1 VRRLRR
7 LIVRA
12 SGVFRTDRRES
23 ELADEIESHLQ
34 LHTDENVRR
43 GLSPDAA
50 RRAAVLTLG
59 GVESLKERYR
69 EQQGLPSLEHLIQDF
84 RYAARTL
91 RRTPGLTAVA
101 VLMLALGIAGPTAVF
116 SMIKVWILEP
126 LPFARP
132 DTLVDLRHVD
142 TSTGNY
148 GSINPADFL
157 DWTRSARAFE
167 APAAYR
173 SDDFRLTGGNRPDR
187 ARGAR
192 VTSNFFHLIGAR
204 AAMGR
209 VFDDHDQEP
218 GKPLVTVL
226 SHGLWR
232 ERFSADPSILG
243 RSVELDG
250 RAHIVVGV
258 LPESFQFT
266 LLGRANVWTPLVFT
280 PEDASDR
287 RPRSVIGLGR
297 LRDGITSDQA
307 RAELSGIAAH
317 LSTAYPDTNATRGVR
332 VLRLAD
338 EIRLHHD
345 MGFLLPVLFG
355 MVGCVLLIA
364 CVNVTNVMLARASAR
379 RHETAVR
386 LALGA
391 SRSRIVRQWLIEHL
405 IVFVGAGAIGAALA
419 VYATDWVTNS
429 IPYENRGYLR
439 NYGVVTIDR
448 TVLLFALAV
457 GAASGVLFGWL
468 TAWTAAKADVN
479 ADLRD
484 ASGRT
489 STPTTA
495 GRLRSAL
502 VVAEVSLA
510 LGLLISA
517 GLLVQTARNITRVDV
532 GFESSRLLTF
542 QLLLDERQYRDDP
555 AIRGFY
561 ERLTADLRG
570 RPTVVSA
577 AAGSF
582 VPFAHGGDDTEFFIE
597 GRPDPALRDTPGA
610 TLNQITAGYEDM
622 LHLRLIRGR
631 RLGAGDSADG
641 LKVAMINETLAQRH
655 FADRDPIGQRLR
667 LGRRS
672 PESWTVVGIVGDV
685 KNYETVDASEPQI
698 YVPFAQRPTRQMTVV
713 VRTSDDP
720 EGLVGTVRE
729 TVAGLDPAEPLSR
742 VFAMDALIGH
752 VTTPFRTISTFV
764 SFFGVIT
771 LLLAGVGVYGVVSYN
786 FSQRTREIGLRMALG
801 ARRADVA
808 ALVLKQIRTFLL
820 LGLLPG
826 LALAWILGQAMKAML
841 VGVTPTDWR
850 LYVGMSLLL
859 AMVALLAALVPARRA
874 TAVDPMTAL
883 RYE

>member
-1 VRRLRR
+1 MGWLRSWMM
-7 LIVRA
+7 RA
-12 SGVFRTDRRES
+12 LGVFRTDRRER
-23 ELADEIESHLQ
+23 ELTDELESHLQ
-34 LHTDENVRR
+34 LHTDENIRR
-43 GLSPDAA
+43 GLAPEAA

-59 GVESLKERYR
+59 GLESLKERYR
-69 EQQGLPSLEHLIQDF
+69 EQQGLPSVEHIAQDV

-101 VLMLALGIAGPTAVF
+101 VLTLALGIAGPTAVF
-116 SMIKVWILEP
+116 SMIKAWILEP
-126 LPFARP
+126 LPFSHP
-132 DTLVDLRHVD
+132 DTLIDLRHAD
-142 TSTGNY
+142 TSSGDY

-157 DWTRSARAFE
+157 DWQRSARAFE
-167 APAAYR
+167 ELAAYR
-173 SDDFRLTGGNRPDR
+173 SDDFRLTGGDRPER
-187 ARGAR
+187 ARGAA
-192 VTSNFFHLIGAR
+192 VTPNFFCLIGAH
-204 AAMGR
+204 AVLGR
-209 VFDDHDQEP
+209 VFDDQDQEP
-218 GKPLVTVL
+218 GQPLVTVI

-232 ERFSADPSILG
+232 ERFSGDPSILG
-243 RSVELDG
+243 RRVELDG
-250 RAHIVVGV
+250 RAHTVVGV

-297 LRDGITSDQA
+297 LREGITFDQA
-307 RAELSGIAAH
+307 RAELAGIAAH

-332 VLRLAD
+332 ALRLAD

-345 MGFLLPVLFG
+345 LGFLLPVLFG

-386 LALGA
+386 IALGA
-391 SRSRIVRQWLIEHL
+391 SRSRIGRQWLIEHL
-405 IVFVGAGAIGAALA
+405 LVFVGAGAIGAALA

-439 NYGVVTIDR
+439 NYGVVTVDR

-457 GAASGVLFGWL
+457 GASCGMLFGWL
-468 TAWTAAKADVN
+468 TAWTGVKADVN

-495 GRLRSAL
+495 SRLRASL

-532 GFESSRLLTF
+532 GFDSNRLLTF
-542 QLLLDERQYRDDP
+542 QMLLDERQYRDDP

-577 AAGSF
+577 AAGSL
-582 VPFAHGGDDTEFFIE
+582 VPFAHGGDGTEFFIE
-597 GRPDPALRDTPGA
+597 GKPGPAPRDTSGA
-610 TLNQITAGYEDM
+610 TLNQITSGYEDT
-622 LHLRLIRGR
+622 LRLRLIRGR

-641 LKVAMINETLAQRH
+641 LKVAMINETLARRH
-655 FADRDPIGQRLR
+655 FADRDAIGQRLR
-667 LGRRS
+667 LGRLS
-672 PESWTVVGIVGDV
+672 PEYWTVVGIVGDV
-685 KNYETVDASEPQI
+685 KNYETVDSSEPQI
-698 YVPFAQRPTRQMTVV
+698 YVPFAQRPARQMTVV
-713 VRTSDDP
+713 VRTSGDP
-720 EGLVGTVRE
+720 ERLVGTVRE
-729 TVAGLDPAEPLSR
+729 AVASLDPAEPLSR

-764 SFFGVIT
+764 SFFGVVT

-801 ARRADVA
+801 ARRTDVA

-826 LALAWILGQAMKAML
+826 LALAWMLGQAMKAML

-859 AMVALLAALVPARRA
+859 GTVALLAAAVPAHRA
-874 TAVDPMTAL
+874 TSVDPITAL
-883 RYE
+883 RHE

>member
-1 VRRLRR
+1 MM
-7 LIVRA
+7 RA
-12 SGVFRTDRRES
+12 AGVFRTNRRER

-34 LHTDENVRR
+34 IHADDNIRR

-50 RRAAVLTLG
+50 RRAAVLKLG

-69 EQQGLPSLEHLIQDF
+69 DQQGLPSLEHLVQDF

-101 VLMLALGIAGPTAVF
+101 LVTLALGIAGPTAVF
-116 SMIKVWILEP
+116 SMIKSWILEP

-132 DTLVDLRHVD
+132 DTLIDLRYLD

-148 GSINPADFL
+148 GRINPADFL
-157 DWTRSARAFE
+157 DLARSTRTLE
-167 APAAYR
+167 ELAAYR
-173 SDDFRLTGGNRPDR
+173 SDDYRLTGGDRPER
-187 ARGAR
+187 AQGAS
-192 VTSNFFHLIGAR
+192 VTPNFFRLIGAQ
-204 AAMGR
+204 AALGR
-209 VFDDHDQEP
+209 VFNDEDRKSGSQA
-218 GKPLVTVL
+218 VTVL

-232 ERFSADPSILG
+232 ERFNADPSILG

-280 PEDASDR
+280 PEETSDR
-287 RPRSVIGLGR
+287 RSRSVIGLGR
-297 LRDGITSDQA
+297 LRDGIAVDQA
-307 RAELSGIAAH
+307 RAELGSIAAH
-317 LSTAYPDTNATRGVR
+317 LAKAYPDTNATRGVR

-386 LALGA
+386 IALGA
-391 SRSRIVRQWLIEHL
+391 SRSRIGRQWVIEHL
-405 IVFVGAGAIGAALA
+405 IVFVGAGAAGAALA
-419 VYATDWVTNS
+419 VYATDWITTS
-429 IPYENRGYLR
+429 IPFENRGYLR
-439 NYGVVTIDR
+439 NYGVVTVDR
-448 TVLLFALAV
+448 AVLLFALAV
-457 GAASGVLFGWL
+457 GALCGMLFGWL
-468 TAWTAAKADVN
+468 TAWTGVKADVN

-489 STPTTA
+489 TTA
-495 GRLRSAL
+495 TRGNRLRAAL

-510 LGLLISA
+510 LGLLISS

-532 GFESSRLLTF
+532 GFDSSQLLTF
-542 QLLLDERQYRDDP
+542 RMLLDDRQYQDDA
-555 AIRGFY
+555 AIRVFY
-561 ERLTADLRG
+561 ERLTSDLRG
-570 RPTVVSA
+570 RPAVLSA

-582 VPFAHGGDDTEFFIE
+582 VPFARGGDGTEFFIE
-597 GRPDPALRDTPGA
+597 GRPDPAPKDTPGA
-610 TLNQITAGYEDM
+610 TLSQITAGYEDT
-622 LHLRLIRGR
+622 LRLRVVGGR

-641 LKVAMINETLAQRH
+641 LKVAMINETLAHRH
-655 FADRDPIGQRLR
+655 FANRDAIGQRLR
-667 LGRRS
+667 LGRLS
-672 PESWTVVGIVGDV
+672 PESWTIVGVVADV

-698 YVPFAQRPTRQMTVV
+698 YVPFAQRPSRLMTVV
-713 VRTSDDP
+713 VRTSGDP
-720 EGLVGTVRE
+720 EALVGTVRDA
-729 TVAGLDPAEPLSR
+729 VAGLDPAEPISR

-752 VTTPFRTISTFV
+752 VTTPFRTTSTFV
-764 SFFGVIT
+764 SFFGLIT

-801 ARRADVA
+801 ARRADVV
-808 ALVLKQIRTFLL
+808 ALVLKQIRAFML
-820 LGLLPG
+820 LGLAPG
-826 LALAWILGQAMKAML
+826 LALAWVLGQAMKGML

-883 RYE
+883 RHE